1 MYKFSDDYKSDFIAF
16 VDDLFLR
23 LDTLGCAI
31 YTQEERIA
39 DVKRL
44 TDDYVAQSGKR
55 PATGQLDRLATLI
68 VKEDKFKRKGVRV
81 VVEEYPV
88 MSDRQLVRRYDNE
101 VSFIGAN
108 LYDSK
113 GANMQMPTRTNRI
126 KLELKTKHI
135 KL

>member
-1 MYKFSDDYKSDFIAF
+1 MYKFSDDYKTDFIAF
-16 VDDLFLR
+16 VDELFLR
-23 LDTLGCAI
+23 LDTLGYTV

-39 DVKRL
+39 DAKRL
-44 TDDYVAQSGKR
+44 TDGYVMQTGKR

-68 VKEDKFKRKGVRV
+68 VKEDKFKRKGVQV

-88 MSDRQLVRRYDNE
+88 MSDRQLVRRYENE

-113 GANMQMPTRTNRI
+113 GSNMQMPTRTNRI